1 MNLRQLIVNTIWYGI
16 IPKITAILTILI
28 LPFITPYL
36 TLEDYGIIGL
46 INSYKGIALGIASFG
61 LHMHLTNSY
70 FELGNKFKLL
80 WRRIFFYMILSSL
93 IVTISLIMIY
103 AFSLSI
109 EPIEKKILII
119 ILAVIPVLFVP
130 NETIINHYYPLIFE
144 PRKQVVRNLIGGM
157 FSLIISF
164 ITIRLRTTGN

>member
-16 IPKITAILTILI
+16 IPKITAILTILM

-93 IVTISLIMIY
+93 IVTISLIIIY

-109 EPIEKKILII
+109 EPIEKKILIT
-119 ILAVIPVLFVP
+119 L
-130 NETIINHYYPLIFE
+130 Y
-144 PRKQVVRNLIGGM
+144 NLK
-157 FSLIISF
+157 SWS
-164 ITIRLRTTGN
+164 